1 MAHMTVICCC
11 PRRWH
16 DEVVGTFPHGAR
28 RRVKCRSRHMPRS
41 TNGRRGSKSR
51 VLPPHRNLSKSKR
64 PPTSMLWVGN
74 VRTPSVV
81 DGFVLGGVERQLAFV
96 LAVLLITSGTLLVCS
111 WLWIGLLTPS

>member
-1 MAHMTVICCC
+1 
-11 PRRWH
+11 
-16 DEVVGTFPHGAR
+16 
-28 RRVKCRSRHMPRS
+28 
-41 TNGRRGSKSR
+41 
-51 VLPPHRNLSKSKR
+51 
-64 PPTSMLWVGN
+64 MLWVGN